1 MDDVAALREPTG
13 DELRRWFEQNPQ
25 RFALPSL
32 VTFRHLYFSPD
43 RRGQRA
49 RNGAAA
55 ASAKG
60 PPASRRTR
68 LNL

>member
-1 MDDVAALREPTG
+1 MDDVAAMREPTD

-25 RFALPSL
+25 RFALPGL

-43 RRGQRA
+43 RRGAHA
-49 RNGAAA
+49 RDEAEAALKR
-55 ASAKG
+55 SA
-60 PPASRRTR
+60 ASRRTR